1 VSGERQAVARPF
13 TDALSRF
20 VFDRAAVRGAIV
32 SLDDACAAIL
42 GCHPYPPA
50 LKRALAELLGAAALL
65 TSTLKFNGTL
75 TVQLQGDG
83 PVRLLVVECDAALNL
98 RATAQWTDAAAALR
112 PDAPLAALA
121 GGPGQG
127 RLAITLDPRDGG
139 PIYQGIVAL
148 EATSIGTLIEHY
160 LATSEQIDSRMVL
173 AAEEG
178 RVRGLLLQRLPG
190 SGAEDLWTWEGAA
203 ARIDGL
209 ARGRLLAAPT
219 PEALVAELFHDRDVR
234 LFAPHAARSSCS
246 CSAER
251 VAGALRLLG
260 RDEVE
265 SILAEQ
271 GSVSVTCE
279 FCNRRYAYD
288 AVGARALFPPGDG
301 DGHATRRPVTH

>member
-1 VSGERQAVARPF
+1 MAQPF
-13 TDALSRF
+13 ADSLSRF
-20 VFDRAAVRGAIV
+20 VFDRAAVRGAVV
-32 SLDDACAAIL
+32 SLDAACAEIL

-50 LKRALAELLGAAALL
+50 LRRALGELLAAAALL
-65 TSTLKFNGTL
+65 TSTLKFDGSL

-98 RATAQWTDAAAALR
+98 RATAQWNETTAAALR

-121 GGPGQG
+121 GGPSHG

-160 LATSEQIDSRMVL
+160 LATSEQIDSRMLL
-173 AAEEG
+173 ATEG
-178 RVRGLLLQRLPG
+178 ERVRGLLLQRLPG
-190 SGAEDLWTWEGAA
+190 TGPEDLSTWEAAAAELDLLTGDRLLGAA
-203 ARIDGL
+203 
-209 ARGRLLAAPT
+209 T
-219 PEALVAELFHDRDVR
+219 PEALVVERFPEYDIR
-234 LFAPHAARSSCS
+234 LFAPRGARSWCS

-251 VAGALRLLG
+251 VANALRLLG

-288 AVGARALFPPGDG
+288 AIGARALFLGGDG
-301 DGHATRRPVTH
+301 AAPPPALRH